1 MKFLMTTLAV
11 TTAFAGPALAG
22 SLTYAPADPIV
33 PAPVVTYVAPASG
46 DWTGGYAGLQLGY
59 GMATGS
65 GGLDGNGAV
74 GGLAL
79 GYDYDFGQF
88 VMGGAIEYDAADID
102 MGAGVNIDSIA
113 RLKLRAGYD
122 LGKALI
128 FASAGAAQADVA
140 SLGTDDG
147 WFVGFGYEQRLT
159 ETLSLGSEVT
169 YHKFDDFNG
178 SAIDVEATTVQV
190 KAIYRF

>member
-1 MKFLMTTLAV
+1 MKFRLTTLVV
-11 TTAFAGPALAG
+11 TTALAGPALAG
-22 SLTYAPADPIV
+22 SMSYAPADPVV
-33 PAPVVTYVAPASG
+33 PAPVVTYVAPANG
-46 DWTGGYAGLQLGY
+46 DWTGPYAGLQLGY
-59 GMATGS
+59 GMATGT
-65 GGLDGNGAV
+65 GGLDGNGAI

-88 VMGGAIEYDAADID
+88 VAGGAIEYDAAD
-102 MGAGVNIDSIA
+102 IDSIA